1 MRLRW
6 IVVAALVVLVAVVIL
21 GSRPFTQTA
30 TESPGQPSPHS
41 LTE

>member
-1 MRLRW
+1 MNMRW
-6 IVVAALVVLVAVVIL
+6 IIAAVIVILTVVVIF

-30 TESPGQPSPHS
+30 PDSPGQPSPHA

>member
-1 MRLRW
+1 MQARW
-6 IVVAALVVLVAVVIL
+6 IIVAAVIVLAAVVIF